1 MTSTIDTKVQN
12 FPSESFS
19 LFGKQDI
26 LNDFDITTRISYDQ
40 QGAAQI
46 VETFAVDDEGRLT
59 ERGYFMS
66 ADKSHYVTPEG
77 KIPAEEFEKKERQNP
92 KQLQISLILGKEE
105 LTINDYLRDMD
116 CSAYHHHPID

>member
-46 VETFAVDDEGRLT
+46 VETFAVDDEGL
-59 ERGYFMS
+59 
-66 ADKSHYVTPEG
+66 
-77 KIPAEEFEKKERQNP
+77 
-92 KQLQISLILGKEE
+92 SLIH
-105 LTINDYLRDMD
+105 I
-116 CSAYHHHPID
+116 